1 MSSAFVESDSR
12 RWTPRRP
19 SSARDRRS
27 VGLESSGVW
36 SSLKSPVC
44 RTVPN
49 GVSTATAT
57 PSGMEWVTR
66 RNRIRNGPAS
76 AGSPGTISLSSAR
89 SRTPCSSSL
98 PSSRARVSAVPYTV
112 VLVSRRRYGTAP
124 MWSSCP
130 WVRTTASSE
139 SYRRRRNSKSGSTR
153 SMPGM
158 PSCGNDRPQS
168 MTRIRPSISRQ
179 AMFRPIS
186 PRPPR
191 NASRVPGCGDACM
204 PGPTA
209 PEPGSGTAPSEETG
223 VLQGL
228 TDRLA
233 LLGRGRE
240 QRQAGLAGRAT
251 HQLQRG
257 LQWDGVRRDEQR
269 GEHRRELL
277 VDLPRGGD
285 VAVEHQVEHLADP
298 LPHQVR
304 GHTHDPRAAEAGRG
318 ERRPVVA
325 GVDIE
330 AGGRLADELRDAVE
344 VAGGVLDAD
353 DVRDLSQREERGV
366 LDAGRRPAG
375 DVVHEDRER
384 GGLGDLAEVL

>member
-76 AGSPGTISLSSAR
+76 AGSPGTISRSSAR

-98 PSSRARVSAVPYTV
+98 PSSRARVSAVPYTTV
-112 VLVSRRRYGTAP
+112 VVSRSRYDRAP
-124 MWSSCP
+124 MWSSWP
-130 WVRTTASSE
+130 WVRTTASSAP
-139 SYRRRRNSKSGSTR
+139 SRWRRYSKSGSTR
-153 SMPGM
+153 SIPGI
-158 PSCGNDRPQS
+158 PSCGNDSPQS

-186 PRPPR
+186 PSPPR
-191 NASRVPGCGDACM
+191 NASRVAGYGDGGT

-209 PEPGSGTAPSEETG
+209 PEPGSGTSPSEETG
-223 VLQGL
+223 VLQGPA
-228 TDRLA
+228 DRLA
-233 LLGRGRE
+233 LFRGGGQERKP
-240 QRQAGLAGRAT
+240 GIAGRAA

-257 LQWDGVRRDEQR
+257 LERDGVRGDEQR
-269 GEHRRELL
+269 GEHGRELL
-277 VDLPRGGD
+277 VDLAGRRH
-285 VAVEHQVEHLADP
+285 VAVEHQLEHLRDA
-298 LPHQVR
+298 LPHQVGGHRHDTHRPQTGEPER
-304 GHTHDPRAAEAGRG
+304 G
-318 ERRPVVA
+318 PVVA
-325 GVDIE
+325 RVDLE
-330 AGGRLADELRDAVE
+330 PRWRLPDQLRHAVE
-344 VAGGVLDAD
+344 VPGGVLHRD
-353 DVRDLSQREERGV
+353 DVRDLGQREERGV
-366 LDAGRRPAG
+366 LDPGRRPAG
-375 DVVHEDRER
+375 DVVHDDR
-384 GGLGDLAEVL
+384 